1 MIKRVSALLKTSAAR
16 DGVLVIGAQGI
27 AVLIALCVESYLFR
41 ELPKAEQGAL
51 SSGLALSAVLLQ
63 AFDLGLALTTIRVGA
78 KYIAEGRH
86 DKAAQLF
93 RATLAARVVLAGLV
107 ILATAIFSNAIARD
121 ILSMPDGRRI
131 VTVAAL
137 GVMGNAMVW
146 WGVDVAQARRA
157 FESYAIQQ
165 IGAAA
170 AKTLAIVLAA
180 VLFVHAFTENAA
192 HTILMAI
199 AVANLGSGLFS
210 IILSRGSLRAV
221 TTATE
226 KPAENET
233 GQRIHLF
240 EFGMYACAVSVLT
253 ALSANADV
261 LLVQHYLG
269 VEDTAVFACA
279 RRLAM
284 ALNLLA
290 TASITVLLP
299 RAALLESRAACMA
312 YVRKALTAGLV
323 MAFVAAGGLAL
334 AASIFVPLF
343 GGPEYRASIPILQW
357 LCVAHG
363 IGMVLTPLTL
373 VFYPLRQEGIL
384 VFLNAL
390 QLGAHLVLGI
400 VLTPLF
406 KLEGAA
412 WAMIGSRTVVAI
424 AAIFFLAWAFKRAD
438 SVSKSPAIQ

>member
-1 MIKRVSALLKTSAAR
+1 MIKRFAALLKTSVAR
-16 DGVLVIGAQGI
+16 DGVLVIGAQGV
-27 AVLIALCVESYLFR
+27 AALIALLVDAYLFR
-41 ELPKAEQGAL
+41 NLPKAEQGAL
-51 SSGLALSAVLLQ
+51 SSGLALAAVLLQ
-63 AFDLGLALTTIRVGA
+63 ASDLGLALTTIRVGA
-78 KYIAEGRH
+78 KYIADGRL

-93 RATLAARVVLAGLV
+93 RVTLVTRIVFAGLIV
-107 ILATAIFSNAIARD
+107 LVTVLFSDAIARD
-121 ILSMPDGRRI
+121 ILSMVAGRRI

-165 IGAAA
+165 IVAAA
-170 AKTLAIVLAA
+170 AKALAIVCAA
-180 VLFVHAFTENAA
+180 IFFVRAFTDSAA
-192 HTILMAI
+192 NSILIAI
-199 AVANLGSGLFS
+199 ALANFGAGLFS
-210 IILSRGSLRAV
+210 LILSNRSLRAV
-221 TTATE
+221 RTATD
-226 KPAENET
+226 KASENET
-233 GQRIHLF
+233 SQHIHLF
-240 EFGMYACAVSVLT
+240 EFGAYACVVSVLT

-299 RAALLESRAACMA
+299 RAAALESREACVA
-312 YVRKALTAGLV
+312 YVRKALTAGIM
-323 MAFVAAGGLAL
+323 MALIAAGGLAL

-343 GGPEYRASIPILQW
+343 GGPKYTASIPILQW
-357 LCVAHG
+357 LCAAHG

-373 VFYPLRQEGIL
+373 VFYPLRREGIL

-390 QLGAHLVLGI
+390 QLGVHLVLGI
-400 VLTPLF
+400 VLTPMF

-412 WAMIGSRTVVAI
+412 WAMIGSRAVVAI
-424 AAIFFLAWAFKRAD
+424 AVIFFLAWAFKRVDA
-438 SVSKSPAIQ
+438 VLKPAAIR